1 MLLYDWRYVSNSS
14 MIEKCNNPILLSHQY
29 LQERER
35 LFAKFHPHSAAN
47 AINSTRK
54 NGSKNT
60 SSPSS
65 SFPGILK
72 KTSHRRE
79 SIPFNPSS
87 FPGRLTMKSAFN
99 SNLEQDD
106 LSVNDREKC
115 IELLENYRKQVL
127 NGDIC
132 AGDCPNDGISC
143 ATGVCR
149 AHLR

>member
-1 MLLYDWRYVSNSS
+1 MNYGIDLAQTITKMWANIWRLHQSTFLCIIDIEWYVSNSS

-87 FPGRLTMKSAFN
+87 FPGRLTMKSAF
-99 SNLEQDD
+99 
-106 LSVNDREKC
+106 R
-115 IELLENYRKQVL
+115 
-127 NGDIC
+127 
-132 AGDCPNDGISC
+132 PNVPSL
-143 ATGVCR
+143 T
-149 AHLR
+149 